1 MFLKYLLFLG
11 SHNTALLLR
20 ACHDLH
26 GSFLDVLHGDG
37 LAAAAG
43 SQQSGLID
51 QVLQVSTRK
60 ACGAL
65 CDDSEGDIGIRPD
78 DLARYSR
85 IRLFNAMIEF
95 GEIEFSVDK
104 IVL

>member
-1 MFLKYLLFLG
+1 MVGGQLLFLG
-11 SHNTALLLR
+11 SHNAALLLG

-60 ACGAL
+60 TCGAL
-65 CDDSEGDIGIRPD
+65 LKQLYLNKKISFTFRHALHACGDLSCLLRSAE
-78 DLARYSR
+78 LS
-85 IRLFNAMIEF
+85 
-95 GEIEFSVDK
+95 
-104 IVL
+104 